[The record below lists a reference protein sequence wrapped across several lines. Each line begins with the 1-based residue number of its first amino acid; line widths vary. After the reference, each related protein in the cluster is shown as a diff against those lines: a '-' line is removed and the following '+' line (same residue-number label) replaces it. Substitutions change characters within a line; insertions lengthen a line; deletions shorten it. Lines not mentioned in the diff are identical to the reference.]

1 MSFQISTNKVLIWDN
16 MLNKMVPKTSVE
28 VSIVGN
34 KGSVY
39 AVEGPLLCQ
48 TGTEILEAVEVLK
61 SHIFNRLP
69 GVSGTQQD
77 SYDTII

>member
-1 MSFQISTNKVLIWDN
+1 MGLQISTNKVLIWDN
-16 MLNKMVPKTSVE
+16 MQNKMVPKTSVE

-48 TGTEILEAVEVLK
+48 SGTEILEAVEVLK
-61 SHIFNRLP
+61 N
-69 GVSGTQQD
+69 
-77 SYDTII
+77 